1 MKIDWFNTLMGI
13 YLIWWGLNYGKPKET
28 DD

>member
-1 MKIDWFNTLMGI
+1 MEIDWFNTLMGI
-13 YLIWWGLNYGKPKET
+13 YLIWWGLNYGKPKQT

>member
-1 MKIDWFNTLMGI
+1 MEIDWVNSLMGI
-13 YLIWWGLNYGKPKET
+13 YLIWLGLNYGKPKQT